1 MRLCLPTKILQNH
14 CFQFLLRNIVV
25 LREVEDNDNIIF
37 LFLGGGG
44 GGGETRCIMIYV
56 KMVNRGISCGRQK
69 EGTCLG
75 FVIKCVN

>member
-37 LFLGGGG
+37 LFFLGG

-56 KMVNRGISCGRQK
+56 KMVNRGISGGRQK
-69 EGTCLG
+69 EGPCLG
-75 FVIKCVN
+75 IVIKCVN

>member
-37 LFLGGGG
+37 LFFGGGG
-44 GGGETRCIMIYV
+44 RNKVHYDICENGE
-56 KMVNRGISCGRQK
+56 
-69 EGTCLG
+69 
-75 FVIKCVN
+75 

>member
-1 MRLCLPTKILQNH
+1 MRLCLPTKLLQNH

-37 LFLGGGG
+37 LFWGGGG
-44 GGGETRCIMIYV
+44 GTRCIMIYV

-69 EGTCLG
+69 EGPCLG
-75 FVIKCVN
+75 FVIKCLN

>member
-1 MRLCLPTKILQNH
+1 MRLCLPTKLLQNH

-44 GGGETRCIMIYV
+44 GGGGGE
-56 KMVNRGISCGRQK
+56 KQGA
-69 EGTCLG
+69 L
-75 FVIKCVN
+75 

>member
-1 MRLCLPTKILQNH
+1 MGLCLPTKILQNH

-37 LFLGGGG
+37 LFFGGGG
-44 GGGETRCIMIYV
+44 GGRETRGIMIYV
-56 KMVNRGISCGRQK
+56 KMVNRGISSGRQK
-69 EGTCLG
+69 EGPCLG

>member
-37 LFLGGGG
+37 LFFGGGG
-44 GGGETRCIMIYV
+44 GGGRNKVHYDICE
-56 KMVNRGISCGRQK
+56 NG
-69 EGTCLG
+69 E
-75 FVIKCVN
+75 

>member
-37 LFLGGGG
+37 LFFWGGGG
-44 GGGETRCIMIYV
+44 RNKVHYDICENGE
-56 KMVNRGISCGRQK
+56 
-69 EGTCLG
+69 
-75 FVIKCVN
+75 